1 MLLPHYRMKGLQ
13 QRMNGLR
20 FQGPGLAGYEDW
32 RDRLYVPGVEILA
45 REGEEKGLLPAIRE
59 LYAGQVRDWPLLKHR
74 VDALDSIRTRRVQV
88 EGRSLLLQ
96 NNPARL
102 ANAVAPTDPEK
113 IAARPCP
120 LLPENMP
127 PEQMGLPFA
136 GEWVVV
142 CNPLPFSRLHLVLTS
157 RTHVPQTARGIIRD
171 MLRFTSLTG
180 FISLYNAPGSGASIP
195 DHLHLQAGPP
205 GRLPL
210 VRQLPKTGNGYTGVI
225 SDPALPQRIF
235 LYADSA
241 QRMETL
247 FEGAAGIIN
256 RCSGHAAEAEPR
268 LNLAVI
274 SRVEGKVPLVVVHP
288 RTQHRPSC
296 YYEEGERHFMVSPG
310 SVDMAGLVI
319 VPRLEDFRRLDG
331 WKLKNIFRDVCL
343 DRGQFECLA
352 GELKKI

>member
-1 MLLPHYRMKGLQ
+1 
-13 QRMNGLR
+13 MNGYR
-20 FQGPGLAGYEDW
+20 YEGSGPAGYEDW
-32 RDRLYVPGVEILA
+32 WDRLYAPGLEIIV

-59 LYAGQVRDWPLLKHR
+59 LYAKQVQDWPQLNHR
-74 VDALDSIRTRRVQV
+74 VSFLDTIRTRKVRVN
-88 EGRSLLLQ
+88 GRRLLLQ

-127 PEQMGLPFA
+127 PEQKGLPFA

-157 RTHVPQTARGIIRD
+157 RRHVPQSAGGIIRD

-180 FISLYNAPGSGASIP
+180 FVSLYNAPGSGASIP

-210 VRQLPKTGNGYTGVI
+210 EKQLPETENGFLGAVA
-225 SDPALPQRIF
+225 DPALPQRIF
-235 LYADSA
+235 LYADSV

-247 FEGAAGIIN
+247 FEKTAGLIN
-256 RCSGHAAEAEPR
+256 RCSGCAAEAEPR

-274 SRVEGKVPLVVVHP
+274 GQGAGKLPLVVVHP
-288 RTQHRPSC
+288 RTRHRPSC
-296 YYEEGERHFMVSPG
+296 YFDSGNRHFMVSPG
-310 SVDMAGLVI
+310 SIDMAGLVI
-319 VPRLEDFRRLDG
+319 VPRPEDFRRLDG
-331 WKLKNIFRDVCL
+331 WKLRNIFRDVCL

-352 GELKKI
+352 GELKKL